1 MNVLSFL
8 SRFLS
13 KHNPLELSCRSWSF
27 VSSVAHCLRH
37 LFVAIP
43 LTTLFAIH
51 ASLAQENTTQRFTA
65 LHKSVLQSAVRDET
79 LAAYH
84 HLRTGPP
91 KRFFELLGMPTNTFL
106 IQLARAVLRIDIL
119 YELDGRSS
127 KTDECTATSIA
138 PNVAITSFHCV
149 PGFGPDEA
157 VRIRLVRNYLSDRQ
171 ESATYTDD
179 GVVLLGGDRDLDWAI
194 LQHTRLDDDVYHRP
208 NFRPPISG
216 ETVFLIGHPL
226 GQGKVLSTG
235 GCTIVEVRSD
245 SFIHTCA
252 TLKGHSGSLIFSKT
266 DNAVLGIHSREFGST
281 NLGFRFDK
289 IQEQFVSDDTM
300 SLSGHL
306 LNPPAPV
313 DTSGWALTMEEF
325 ENSIRETMQTGDAR
339 TLALIL
345 PPDIDLRHRIHKKS
359 IVELVVESGSPSL
372 LRSTLGR
379 ERFSEL
385 ELGKLLELAIARYD
399 KYITDDTEAIE
410 VLLESGAIPQPDRD
424 GLLPY
429 CSIEH
434 RHDVY
439 VVLREYGYDPRNC

>member
-13 KHNPLELSCRSWSF
+13 KHSPFEWSCRSWSF
-27 VSSVAHCLRH
+27 ISNAAHCLTH

-43 LTTLFAIH
+43 LTTLFPIH
-51 ASLAQENTTQRFTA
+51 ASLAQENPTKRFTA
-65 LHKSVLQSAVRDET
+65 LHKSVFQSAVRDET

-84 HLRTGPP
+84 QLRTGPP
-91 KRFFELLGMPTNTFL
+91 KRFFDLLGMPTNSPFV
-106 IQLARAVLRIDIL
+106 QLARAVLRIDIL
-119 YELDGRSS
+119 YQLDGRSS
-127 KTDECTATSIA
+127 MTDECTATSIA
-138 PNVAITSFHCV
+138 PNVALTSFHCV

-171 ESATYTDD
+171 ENAKYTDD
-179 GVVLLGGDRDLDWAI
+179 GVVLLGSDIDLDWAL

-235 GCTIVEVRSD
+235 GCTIGEVRSD

-252 TLKGHSGSLIFSKT
+252 TLKGHSGSLIFSIT

-281 NLGFRFDK
+281 NLGFRFDR
-289 IQEQFVSDDTM
+289 IREQFASHNNM
-300 SLSGHL
+300 LLAGHL
-306 LNPPAPV
+306 LNPPASV
-313 DTSGWALTMEEF
+313 DISGWALTKEEF

-339 TLALIL
+339 ILARLI
-345 PPDIDLRHRIHKKS
+345 PPNIDLRHRIHKKS

-372 LRSTLGR
+372 LRSALEK

-385 ELGKLLELAIARYD
+385 ELGKLLQLAITRYD
-399 KYITDDTEAIE
+399 RYISDDTAVIE
-410 VLLESGAIPQPDRD
+410 VLLESGAVPQPDRD

-429 CSIEH
+429 CSTEH

-439 VVLREYGYDPRNC
+439 VVFKES